1 MARKITYA
9 IDAALNFKILGF
21 ATGAYNCTCSI
32 CKEKFVGDKRAFQC
46 LRCAIESVESKL
58 QSAPP
63 INNAMNAISLKAKAF
78 VPKVKNGMD
87 SWTIHNIRDI
97 LTTVAET
104 AS

>member
-63 INNAMNAISLKAKAF
+63 TNIES
-78 VPKVKNGMD
+78 PKLLCPKCGSHV
-87 SWTIHNIRDI
+87 IHYSYLDKDNWCDDCHFRW
-97 LTTVAET
+97 EK
-104 AS
+104 